1 MRLYKF
7 SRFKDYYEGSK
18 DLGVAKYV
26 VKNWH
31 EYQKWSQERN
41 DSKLTMSGPQKTT
54 CKTEG

>member
-31 EYQKWSQERN
+31 
-41 DSKLTMSGPQKTT
+41 
-54 CKTEG
+54 